1 MSMLLKMVILCS
13 GLIVTT
19 FSIAAPTRPNLPEAL
34 KLEKQRRFEEAAKQL
49 IPCLDATVS
58 LPSAELEECL
68 YVGDRVTESLYKE
81 LFVQVGGEEKL
92 VSALNGLG
100 IKPKIEHYAGAYYD
114 HDFLRLLAK
123 KFPKSKHG
131 EEFDYVLMNK
141 GSLQESLAPWE
152 VHAANLKLY
161 LRKYP
166 NGPYSQAA
174 KLELGCIY
182 ASLWSLLRSDTNES
196 GYRDSIG
203 LSSGDPGRDEIRALQ
218 FRAEA
223 IKMYEDGLSH
233 QGKNSLGIEER
244 SISAAVDTLEALR
257 SKGDAGI
264 GCVISD

>member
-1 MSMLLKMVILCS
+1 MLLRMLIFCS
-13 GLIVTT
+13 GLIITT
-19 FSIAAPTRPNLPEAL
+19 SLIAAPTRPNLTEAL
-34 KLEKQRRFEEAAKQL
+34 KLEKQGRFEEAAKQL
-49 IPCLDATVS
+49 VSCLDATS
-58 LPSAELEECL
+58 FPSAELEECL
-68 YVGDRVTESLYKE
+68 YVGERVTVSMYKE
-81 LFVQVGGEEKL
+81 LFVQVGGEGKI

-100 IKPKIEHYAGAYYD
+100 IKPKIEHYGGAYYD

-123 KFPKSKHG
+123 KFPKSKHSA
-131 EEFDYVLMNK
+131 EFDYVLMNK
-141 GSLQESLAPWE
+141 GSHQKGVASWE
-152 VHAANLKLY
+152 VQTANLKLY

-174 KLELGCIY
+174 KLKLGCIY

-203 LSSGDPGRDEIRALQ
+203 LSSGSPERDEVRALQ

-223 IKMYEDGLSH
+223 IKMYDDGLSH
-233 QGKNSLGIEER
+233 DGKNSLGIEER
-244 SISAAVDTLEALR
+244 SISDAVDTLEALR